1 MLGGRQ
7 TQRPV
12 EAVKHPV
19 EAVSGTQSRAQMAEK
34 YFCVQCSP
42 KFPSP
47 PTYLSLHF
55 FGVGEATSAA

>member
-34 YFCVQCSP
+34 YF
-42 KFPSP
+42 
-47 PTYLSLHF
+47 
-55 FGVGEATSAA
+55 

>member
-34 YFCVQCSP
+34 YFWRGP
-42 KFPSP
+42 LHP
-47 PTYLSLHF
+47 PHTP
-55 FGVGEATSAA
+55 

>member
-19 EAVSGTQSRAQMAEK
+19 EAVSGTQSRAQM
-34 YFCVQCSP
+34 
-42 KFPSP
+42 
-47 PTYLSLHF
+47 
-55 FGVGEATSAA
+55 